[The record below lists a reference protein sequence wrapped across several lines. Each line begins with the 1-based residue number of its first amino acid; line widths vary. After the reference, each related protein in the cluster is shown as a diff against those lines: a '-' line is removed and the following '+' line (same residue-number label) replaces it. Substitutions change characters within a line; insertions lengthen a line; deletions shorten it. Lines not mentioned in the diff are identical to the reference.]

1 MRYNYICLTVS
12 DNFTSEKVVAN
23 IKFILHN
30 FEVKKPPTI
39 FHLKRSIVGYFT
51 FLLSSKNRV

>member
-1 MRYNYICLTVS
+1 MRYNYMCLTVS
-12 DNFTSEKVVAN
+12 DNFTSEKVKAN

-30 FEVKKPPTI
+30 FEAKNPTI